1 MKTTGIAE
9 LKANLSRYVEHVK
22 GGQEVVITE
31 RGRAVAKIVPLATEG
46 GRDSRRQRLARAGLL
61 QLGRARIRASMLN
74 APSGPPVGTSVVDA
88 LIDDRRH
95 GR

>member
-1 MKTTGIAE
+1 MKTTGIAQ
-9 LKANLSRYVEHVK
+9 LKANLSRYLEHVK

-31 RGRAVAKIVPLATEG
+31 RGRAVAKMVPLATAG

-61 QLGRARIRASMLN
+61 QLGHARIRASMLK
-74 APSGPPVGTSVVDA
+74 APGGQPIGKSVVDA
-88 LIDDRRH
+88 LLDERRH

>member
-1 MKTTGIAE
+1 MKTTGIAN
-9 LKANLSRYVEHVK
+9 LKAHLSRYVEHVK
-22 GGQEVVITE
+22 GGEEVVITE

-46 GRDSRRQRLARAGLL
+46 GRDSRRRRLARAGLL
-61 QLGRARIRASMLN
+61 QLGRARIRASMLK

-88 LIDDRRH
+88 LIGDRRH